1 MIYKRCS
8 LCNKRIP
15 SGSLCDCKK
24 NRHQTIKSDKTD
36 SFYDSKTWKRLR
48 KKAKKYYFGL
58 DFYAFYVYGLLIEG
72 RTVHHIVPLEV
83 DEALKTDFENL
94 IYVSESSHR
103 EIHSLLENDYDA
115 TVKLLQQIRK
125 RFIRD
130 FYGG

>member
-1 MIYKRCS
+1 M
-8 LCNKRIP
+8 
-15 SGSLCDCKK
+15 
-24 NRHQTIKSDKTD
+24 
-36 SFYDSKTWKRLR
+36 R